1 MFLDGI
7 GIVLC
12 VVRNSIC
19 KLKNRVDLGTPTE
32 PCHDTCEGSG
42 GGGVGGVPLVLVS
55 RVQILKG
62 NNGAN

>member
-32 PCHDTCEGSG
+32 PCHDTCEG
-42 GGGVGGVPLVLVS
+42 GGVGGVPLVLVS